1 MRNESSKAE
10 RSFGT
15 PISSLTLS
23 ILHASVFS
31 MGYALRQK
39 EMIVETSE
47 PEVWILMHDGQNQ
60 WKQVSWSILYRK
72 WKLRG

>member
-1 MRNESSKAE
+1 
-10 RSFGT
+10 
-15 PISSLTLS
+15 
-23 ILHASVFS
+23 

-60 WKQVSWSILYRK
+60 WEAGVVEHIVPQMEIEGVR
-72 WKLRG
+72 RGKKNWTRWVYYIM